1 MISGAWKWVKDN
13 KWKSLAAI
21 SVAGGYLWY
30 RSSRVTES
38 EGKLQKQK
46 MTAYWRDSQIAADK
60 TIVQFVPLLAGH
72 IELHTKLFELVA
84 SLRKPENSAQ
94 DKNTIFKEL
103 KVQVFA
109 SHLMF
114 LYSTAIAAN
123 YVRISVNVLGRHLF
137 SSTQDAEGTSTIDV
151 IRNMLPVSGIFGLL
165 NGTEQVP
172 PRVLEEADLLD
183 IPRHVQNKCLGS
195 SEYFINHGLPV
206 LADIVSQA
214 CLGALEN
221 HTLDETTNIDT
232 VVDLLLHIRNVI
244 EGQLWR
250 PYEGRPVTLLQFML
264 LPPEDLSPYSFS
276 GPEDAVYSSGV
287 DTDDKVRMLMNEQ
300 RNVIES
306 RAFQSLFQ
314 NSLNVAFAA
323 LTESIAKAF
332 PKVPAKPEENIQ
344 IPAQI
349 PFAKLIPVLSNHF
362 KTVINATENVIVER
376 LTNSND
382 FNEFSYRVFHGPLR
396 GEQIA

>member
-1 MISGAWKWVKDN
+1 
-13 KWKSLAAI
+13 
-21 SVAGGYLWY
+21 
-30 RSSRVTES
+30 
-38 EGKLQKQK
+38 
-46 MTAYWRDSQIAADK
+46 
-60 TIVQFVPLLAGH
+60 
-72 IELHTKLFELVA
+72 
-84 SLRKPENSAQ
+84 
-94 DKNTIFKEL
+94 
-103 KVQVFA
+103 
-109 SHLMF
+109 
-114 LYSTAIAAN
+114 
-123 YVRISVNVLGRHLF
+123 
-137 SSTQDAEGTSTIDV
+137 
-151 IRNMLPVSGIFGLL
+151 
-165 NGTEQVP
+165 
-172 PRVLEEADLLD
+172 
-183 IPRHVQNKCLGS
+183 
-195 SEYFINHGLPV
+195 
-206 LADIVSQA
+206 
-214 CLGALEN
+214 
-221 HTLDETTNIDT
+221 
-232 VVDLLLHIRNVI
+232 
-244 EGQLWR
+244 
-250 PYEGRPVTLLQFML
+250 ML